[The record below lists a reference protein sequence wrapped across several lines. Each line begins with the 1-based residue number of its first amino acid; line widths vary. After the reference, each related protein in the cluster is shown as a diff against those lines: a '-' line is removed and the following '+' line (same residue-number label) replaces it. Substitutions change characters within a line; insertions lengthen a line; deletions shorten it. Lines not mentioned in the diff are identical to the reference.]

1 MRNKVDQLATTSSAT
16 NVFDVPASPTVKT
29 ENVSDH
35 DDDDGGFD
43 DGDGD
48 DLDYSVQ
55 LKGIIPT
62 GDVRYENE
70 PDDDEADTSSDD
82 ETFRLKKSKR
92 KSLRRGGR
100 GKKKKLVASL
110 KRKPKVTTPKII
122 SPKTA
127 AEPRVKER
135 YPCEECKKVFVDPVK
150 FETHKLAHAQ
160 AVKVHQC
167 EKCDKTFTR

>member
-1 MRNKVDQLATTSSAT
+1 MRNKIDQLATTSSAT
-16 NVFDVPASPTVKT
+16 NSFDVPTIPTVKT
-29 ENVSDH
+29 ETISDH

-48 DLDYSVQ
+48 DLDYTIE
-55 LKGIIPT
+55 LKGMPDNIV
-62 GDVRYENE
+62 DDND
-70 PDDDEADTSSDD
+70 PDDVETDSSSDD
-82 ETFRLKKSKR
+82 ETFRIKKSKR

-100 GKKKKLVASL
+100 GKKKKPSASP
-110 KRKPKVTTPKII
+110 KKKPKVTTPKII
-122 SPKTA
+122 SPKTTG
-127 AEPRVKER
+127 EPRVKER

-167 EKCDKTFTR
+167 EKCEKTFTR